1 MTVGQRLANWM
12 ESRWVTPAY
21 SGWLIG
27 SLAIFFFIA
36 ATNTLAG
43 WLYVISGVSFA
54 LLAVAAIAPAR
65 SLRGI
70 QITRQ
75 PIQPVSAG
83 EHLIVELSI
92 RNQTPQAKSLLQI
105 QDLVPVAIGQRL
117 GRVIEHIPA
126 QDAYAWTYTLAAA
139 RRGIFRWN
147 TVQLRTAASL
157 GLFWCRRSQEVPA
170 TAVVYPTVL
179 PLTHC
184 PLIDETGHELSPNQS
199 RYRAQATTTGL
210 TRSLRPY
217 RWGDPTRLVH
227 WRSSARY
234 GELRVR
240 ELEVLTAGQ
249 EVLICLDTAA
259 SWHQDDF
266 EQAVIAAASLYFYAH
281 RHDRSVQLWTA
292 SLGLVQ
298 GHQTVL
304 KVLAEVNPGKIPQAG
319 PPPNRPLIWLSQ
331 SLTNLS
337 FLPLGSRWLLWARE
351 PVGTP
356 VSSQNQ
362 HQLGLVIQRDQPLQL
377 QLQSSPGS

>member
-1 MTVGQRLANWM
+1 M
-12 ESRWVTPAY
+12 
-21 SGWLIG
+21 
-27 SLAIFFFIA
+27 
-36 ATNTLAG
+36 
-43 WLYVISGVSFA
+43 
-54 LLAVAAIAPAR
+54 
-65 SLRGI
+65 
-70 QITRQ
+70 
-75 PIQPVSAG
+75 
-83 EHLIVELSI
+83 
-92 RNQTPQAKSLLQI
+92 
-105 QDLVPVAIGQRL
+105 GQRL
-117 GRVIEHIPA
+117 GGVIEDISL
-126 QDAYAWTYTLAAA
+126 QCLCLTYILAAE
-139 RRGIFRWN
+139 RRGIFRWK

-157 GLFWCRRSQEVPA
+157 GLFWCRRSREVPA

-184 PLIDETGHELSPNQS
+184 PLIDETGQELSPRQNGYS
-199 RYRAQATTTGL
+199 AQTTTAGL

-240 ELEVLTAGQ
+240 ELEVLTEGQ

-259 SWHQDDF
+259 SWHQDGF

-281 RHDRSVQLWTA
+281 RHNRYVQLWTA

-319 PPPNRPLIWLSQ
+319 KPPNRPLIWLSQ
-331 SLTNLS
+331 SLSSLN

-351 PVGTP
+351 PIGTP

-377 QLQSSPGS
+377 QLQSSPGN